1 MPTSLAASSRRN
13 SLAAQ
18 PNLCELFR
26 GKRVMVTMSKDN
38 DLAWI
43 RDWVEFHTRN
53 HGCDAVLLYDNG
65 STQYEAAKLQEI
77 VAAIPGVDAA
87 LVVTWPFSYGPSG
100 GGGMRKV
107 WVALNGLEH
116 QVWDS
121 DFCQY
126 GYLEHARH
134 RILALAAVVLNSDI
148 DELVL
153 TSPHASVFDLAQ
165 RSRTGY
171 LSFGGIWVENAALKD
186 EGMARR
192 HHHYFY
198 LRAPEPRPATAKWAV
213 VPSRC
218 PVHAQWC
225 VHWISGMTP
234 DMETSSRVLLRHFAA
249 ITTNWKSRRWV
260 PEKPAATHEVDRELV
275 DWMNVVARYCA

>member
-1 MPTSLAASSRRN
+1 MPTSLRGLFAQDL
-13 SLAAQ
+13 LAAQ

-87 LVVTWPFSYGPSG
+87 LVVTWPFSYGPGG

-116 QVWDS
+116 QVWD
-121 DFCQY
+121 FRF
-126 GYLEHARH
+126 LP
-134 RILALAAVVLNSDI
+134 I
-148 DELVL
+148 
-153 TSPHASVFDLAQ
+153 
-165 RSRTGY
+165 
-171 LSFGGIWVENAALKD
+171 
-186 EGMARR
+186 
-192 HHHYFY
+192 
-198 LRAPEPRPATAKWAV
+198 
-213 VPSRC
+213 
-218 PVHAQWC
+218 
-225 VHWISGMTP
+225 WISGTRP
-234 DMETSSRVLLRHFAA
+234 TSHSGFGSRRPQLRH
-249 ITTNWKSRRWV
+249 
-260 PEKPAATHEVDRELV
+260 
-275 DWMNVVARYCA
+275 